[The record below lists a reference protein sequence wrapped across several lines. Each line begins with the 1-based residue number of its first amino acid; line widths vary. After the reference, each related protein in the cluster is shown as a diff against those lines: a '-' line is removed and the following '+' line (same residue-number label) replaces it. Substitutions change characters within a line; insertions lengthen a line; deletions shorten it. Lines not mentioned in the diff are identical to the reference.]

1 MNIKFVIESTEWVF
15 EETLPFA
22 VEKVSDT
29 IQEFEMPLY
38 DAKGDETET
47 VILPNCRVFEM
58 EGEDEAFHVVFENDL
73 ILEFSKTE
81 LDESEI
87 EYKIVLKVDKQ
98 LWQHGEDSGIFYSY
112 DNLPETLKGLK
123 IKK

>member
-1 MNIKFVIESTEWVF
+1 MNIKFVIETTEWVF

-22 VEKVSDT
+22 VEKINDT
-29 IQEFEMPLY
+29 LQDFEMPLY
-38 DAKGDETET
+38 DEKGNETET
-47 VILPNCRVFEM
+47 VSLPNCRVFEM

-73 ILEFSKTE
+73 IFEFSKTE
-81 LDESEI
+81 LDEDEI
-87 EYKIVLKVDKQ
+87 EYKIILRVDKA

-112 DNLPETLKGLK
+112 ENLPDALKGLK